1 MNPVV
6 SLTPAKNC
14 FEMTAAKEPY
24 RKKSYHSNTVPRLE
38 AMITRR
44 GDRAIPDEPIGAVTA
59 TI

>member
-1 MNPVV
+1 
-6 SLTPAKNC
+6 
-14 FEMTAAKEPY
+14 MTAAKEPY

>member
-6 SLTPAKNC
+6 SFTPAKNC

-38 AMITRR
+38 ATMTRSGER
-44 GDRAIPDEPIGAVTA
+44 WIPVEAI
-59 TI
+59 